1 MAKLG
6 VEEQI
11 GALSRLRESPVTA
24 ATLAEL
30 RKGLGARV
38 NLVCAKAA
46 QVAGDLLVKP
56 LIPDLV
62 GCFDRFFKNHGE
74 ADPQCWAKNAIAKA
88 LTDLGHDEAATFLR
102 GCHYVQMESGWGG
115 KTDTAIT
122 LRSLCTLA
130 LVQCADLP
138 RAGKL
143 RELVVSMTDTAET
156 VRIDAIRAV
165 EQMEGEEAELLLRL
179 KAGIGD
185 KRAAVV
191 GQTLE
196 SLLRVEG
203 ERALDFARGFLEER
217 ARENVR
223 EMPSTEEEIVEEAAL
238 ALGASRLPAAVE
250 ALKDAWQREP
260 KTVFLQAVSAS
271 RQASGFEFL
280 LELVR
285 SGRERDAAAAVDA
298 LALHRDSLEVRAS
311 VEKAVQTRGS
321 AELGE
326 RFRAKFGV
334 R

>member
-1 MAKLG
+1 MAKRG

-11 GALSRLRESPVTA
+11 GALSRLREAPVTD

-46 QVAGDLLVKP
+46 QVAGDLLAKP
-56 LIPDLV
+56 LIPDLIA
-62 GCFDRFFKNHGE
+62 GFDRFFKNQGE

-88 LTDLGHDEAATFLR
+88 LTDLGHDEAAPFLR
-102 GCHYVQMESGWGG
+102 GCRYVQMESAWGG
-115 KTDTAIT
+115 KTDSAIT

-130 LVQCADLP
+130 LVPCADLP
-138 RAGKL
+138 RAEKL
-143 RELVVSMTDTAET
+143 RHLVVSMTDKEET
-156 VRIDAIRAV
+156 VRVDAIRAI
-165 EQMEGEEAELLLRL
+165 EQMDGEEAALLLRL

-185 KRAAVV
+185 QRAVV
-191 GQTLE
+191 IGQALE

-203 ERALDFARGFLEER
+203 ERGLDFARDFLKER
-217 ARENVR
+217 ARENIR
-223 EMPSTEEEIVEEAAL
+223 EMPSTAEEITEEAAL

-260 KTVFLQAVSAS
+260 KIVFLQAVSAS
-271 RQASGFEFL
+271 RQESGFEFL

-285 SGRERDAAAAVDA
+285 SGRKRDAAAAVEA
-298 LALHRDSLEVRAS
+298 LALHRDSPEVRAS

-321 AELGE
+321 AELGD
-326 RFRAKFGV
+326 RFRAKFSA